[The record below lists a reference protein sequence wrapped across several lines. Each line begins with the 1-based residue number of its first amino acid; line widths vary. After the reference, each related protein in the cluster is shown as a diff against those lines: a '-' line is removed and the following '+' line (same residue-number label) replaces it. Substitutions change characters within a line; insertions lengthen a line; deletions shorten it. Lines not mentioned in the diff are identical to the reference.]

1 MNKLNF
7 KLKLNKIYERNFKT
21 RKKIWEIKKI
31 LNEIEKEHTENYESI
46 EYLLDIL
53 IKDMKNKIPENYE
66 VNGRLP
72 TWNKVETKGGQ
83 WVNNWWTEKK
93 LNIG

>member
-7 KLKLNKIYERNFKT
+7 KLKLNKVYERNFKT

-31 LNEIEKEHTENYESI
+31 LNEVEKEHTENYESI

-53 IKDMKNKIPENYE
+53 INDMKKKLPENYE

-72 TWNKVETKGGQ
+72 TWNKVETKGG
-83 WVNNWWTEKK
+83 E
-93 LNIG
+93 

>member
-72 TWNKVETKGGQ
+72 TWNKVETKGEQ
-83 WVNNWWTEKK
+83 
-93 LNIG
+93 

>member
-7 KLKLNKIYERNFKT
+7 KLKLNKVYERNFKT

-31 LNEIEKEHTENYESI
+31 LNEVEKEHTENYESI

-53 IKDMKNKIPENYE
+53 IHDMKNKLPENYE
-66 VNGRLP
+66 VNGTLP
-72 TWNKVETKGGQ
+72 T
-83 WVNNWWTEKK
+83 
-93 LNIG
+93 

>member
-83 WVNNWWTEKK
+83 
-93 LNIG
+93 

>member
-53 IKDMKNKIPENYE
+53 IKDLKNKIPENYE

-83 WVNNWWTEKK
+83 
-93 LNIG
+93 

>member
-31 LNEIEKEHTENYESI
+31 LNEIEKEHNENYESI

-83 WVNNWWTEKK
+83 
-93 LNIG
+93 

>member
-7 KLKLNKIYERNFKT
+7 KLKLNKVYERNFKT

-31 LNEIEKEHTENYESI
+31 LNEVEKEHNENYESI
-46 EYLLDIL
+46 EFLLDIL
-53 IKDMKNKIPENYE
+53 INDMKKKLPENYE

-72 TWNKVETKGGQ
+72 TWNKVATK
-83 WVNNWWTEKK
+83 E
-93 LNIG
+93 

>member
-72 TWNKVETKGGQ
+72 TWNKVATK
-83 WVNNWWTEKK
+83 E
-93 LNIG
+93 

>member
-31 LNEIEKEHTENYESI
+31 LNEVEKEHTENYESI
-46 EYLLDIL
+46 EFLLDIL
-53 IKDMKNKIPENYE
+53 INDMKNKIS
-66 VNGRLP
+66 
-72 TWNKVETKGGQ
+72 NK
-83 WVNNWWTEKK
+83 NS
-93 LNIG
+93 IDS

>member
-7 KLKLNKIYERNFKT
+7 KLKLNKVYERNFKT

-31 LNEIEKEHTENYESI
+31 LNEVEKEHTENYESI
-46 EYLLDIL
+46 EFLLDIL
-53 IKDMKNKIPENYE
+53 INDMKNKLPENYE

-72 TWNKVETKGGQ
+72 TWHKVVTKGG
-83 WVNNWWTEKK
+83 E
-93 LNIG
+93 

>member
-7 KLKLNKIYERNFKT
+7 KLKINKIYERNFKT

-83 WVNNWWTEKK
+83 
-93 LNIG
+93 

>member
-7 KLKLNKIYERNFKT
+7 KLKLNKVYERNFKT

-31 LNEIEKEHTENYESI
+31 LNEVEKEHTENYESI
-46 EYLLDIL
+46 EFLLDIL
-53 IKDMKNKIPENYE
+53 IKDTKNKIPENYE

-72 TWNKVETKGGQ
+72 TWNKVATK
-83 WVNNWWTEKK
+83 E
-93 LNIG
+93 

>member
-31 LNEIEKEHTENYESI
+31 LNEVEKEHNENYESI

-53 IKDMKNKIPENYE
+53 IKDMKNKIP
-66 VNGRLP
+66 
-72 TWNKVETKGGQ
+72 
-83 WVNNWWTEKK
+83 
-93 LNIG
+93 

>member
-7 KLKLNKIYERNFKT
+7 KLKLNKVYERNFKT

-31 LNEIEKEHTENYESI
+31 LNEVEKEHNENYESI

-83 WVNNWWTEKK
+83 
-93 LNIG
+93 

>member
-31 LNEIEKEHTENYESI
+31 LNEVEKEHTENYESI

-53 IKDMKNKIPENYE
+53 IKDTKNKIPENYE
-66 VNGRLP
+66 VNGTLP

-83 WVNNWWTEKK
+83 
-93 LNIG
+93 

>member
-21 RKKIWEIKKI
+21 RKKIWEVEKILKDIKKD
-31 LNEIEKEHTENYESI
+31 HDENYESI

-83 WVNNWWTEKK
+83 WVNKAQY
-93 LNIG
+93 I

>member
-31 LNEIEKEHTENYESI
+31 LNEVEKEHNENYESI

-83 WVNNWWTEKK
+83 
-93 LNIG
+93 

>member
-7 KLKLNKIYERNFKT
+7 KLKLNKVYERNFKT

-31 LNEIEKEHTENYESI
+31 LNEVEKEHTENYESI

-53 IKDMKNKIPENYE
+53 IKDTKNKIPENYE
-66 VNGRLP
+66 VNGTLP
-72 TWNKVETKGGQ
+72 TWNKVATK
-83 WVNNWWTEKK
+83 E
-93 LNIG
+93 

>member
-7 KLKLNKIYERNFKT
+7 KLKLNKVYERNFKT

-31 LNEIEKEHTENYESI
+31 LNEVEKEHNENYESI

-53 IKDMKNKIPENYE
+53 IHDMKKKLPENYE

-72 TWNKVETKGGQ
+72 TWNKVATK
-83 WVNNWWTEKK
+83 E
-93 LNIG
+93 